1 MSRVSKGA
9 GLCLPPASPGARAP
23 APQGISVQFRGVWMV
38 GSLLTKAHS
47 REARRT
53 VLAAETETWSSG
65 QRPRG
70 QARVTLPTARP
81 QSLPL
86 PASAQQ
92 PTSSESTALGGAFE
106 PTGHFV
112 YAHIVLR
119 IEMTQGCTLTR
130 GPAYL
135 ETCPTWSRR
144 LRGGLPDLVCLC
156 FGKCTVSSLLPHASL
171 PQFPQSQGPCPSPGI
186 LESCLFCISLTTPGS
201 EPHSRENG
209 SRTVPTVFFN
219 CVQGRADQ
227 GRSLH
232 ESS

>member
-1 MSRVSKGA
+1 
-9 GLCLPPASPGARAP
+9 
-23 APQGISVQFRGVWMV
+23 MV

-53 VLAAETETWSSG
+53 VLAAETETRSSG

-92 PTSSESTALGGAFE
+92 PTSSESTAPGGAFE

-112 YAHIVLR
+112 YAHVVLR
-119 IEMTQGCTLTR
+119 VEMTQGCTLTR

-144 LRGGLPDLVCLC
+144 LRGGLPDLC

-171 PQFPQSQGPCPSPGI
+171 PQFPQSQGPRLSPG
-186 LESCLFCISLTTPGS
+186 TTI
-201 EPHSRENG
+201 
-209 SRTVPTVFFN
+209 TTM
-219 CVQGRADQ
+219 CVSPIR
-227 GRSLH
+227 L
-232 ESS
+232 